1 MSTIKMILV
10 QLQFLFN
17 LALSILKMT
26 FQRDI
31 SWMVKQLLTI
41 NEKIDFQ
48 DIVGEVYKGI
58 TCQIVQLT

>member
-1 MSTIKMILV
+1 MILV